1 MNTPN
6 VIEMT
11 DVSWTA
17 DSSLILRDIDWS
29 VRQGQH
35 WAIIGLNGSGKTSLL
50 NLVNGYIWPS
60 RGTVSV
66 LGEKFGGYDIR
77 DLRKNIGWV
86 SSSLQERFY
95 AGETAEEIVLSGKYA
110 TIGLYERINPEDSRR
125 AAGLLKR
132 LGCGH
137 VAKKPYYTLSQ
148 GEKQKVLIARALIH
162 SPKILIFD
170 EPCSGLDVFSRDHL
184 LSYIE
189 RIGKKHNSPT
199 IIYVSHRIEEILPIF
214 THTLLLRRGEVH
226 SQGKTSRMLTSR
238 NLSDFFETPVRVKW
252 QNNKAWLRIE
262 PVSQ

>member
-1 MNTPN
+1 MNTSI

-11 DVSWTA
+11 NVSWRTGNRY
-17 DSSLILRDIDWS
+17 ILKNVNWS
-29 VRQGQH
+29 VHRGEH

-60 RGTVSV
+60 RGSVSV
-66 LGEKFGGYDIR
+66 LGERFGEYDIR

-95 AGETAEEIVLSGKYA
+95 AEETAEEIVLSGKFA
-110 TIGLYERINPEDSRR
+110 TIGFYDRIHPEDSRHV
-125 AAGLLKR
+125 AGLLKR
-132 LGCGH
+132 LGCSH
-137 VAKKPYYTLSQ
+137 IAKKFYYTLSQ

-170 EPCSGLDVFSRDHL
+170 EPCSGLDVFSREHL
-184 LSYIE
+184 LSYID
-189 RIGKKHNSPT
+189 RIGKGKDSPT

-226 SQGKTSRMLTSR
+226 SQGRTRQMLTSR
-238 NLSDFFETPVRVKW
+238 NLSAFFKTPVLVKW
-252 QNNKAWLRIE
+252 HNNKSWLKLND
-262 PVSQ
+262 